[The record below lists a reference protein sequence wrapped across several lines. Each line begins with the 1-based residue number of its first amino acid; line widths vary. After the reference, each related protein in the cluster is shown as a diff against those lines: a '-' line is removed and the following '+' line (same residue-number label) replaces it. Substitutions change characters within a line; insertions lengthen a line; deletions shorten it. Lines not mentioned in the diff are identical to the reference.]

1 MDRRVSKVRSG
12 AAGNFAFLVRFRSL
26 AAKVS
31 TSIFDLRFSIF
42 GFSVYMFSTNA
53 FAYSEHLMG
62 FTSPGITLAK
72 S

>member
-12 AAGNFAFLVRFRSL
+12 AAGNFAFLVRFRSS
-26 AAKVS
+26 AVEVS
-31 TSIFDLRFSIF
+31 GSIFDFRFS
-42 GFSVYMFSTNA
+42 GSWGYMFSTNA

-62 FTSPGITLAK
+62 LTSPGITLAK